1 MSFKKFSLLLFL
13 FFSAIAAFFIWQ
25 HYQDE
30 QTKKEKEDYYNSIYT
45 YSGDYE
51 IGDHIFLGDKGL
63 VAQWVSKN
71 PEEDKEIRKHI
82 KNDPKRKVDY
92 INDDVVTMGER
103 FIIRK
108 NIKTM
113 SREKGESTYRLLI
126 YDTKDQ
132 ILRKKEIDLLKWLGE
147 KGNDWGLSTVGPTVN
162 KFSNGK
168 EVLTVNIQK
177 YTEKLVNDIP
187 ISNTEIKHYY
197 LDLETGEFIDYQPD
211 SQEIKG
217 LFYSFNQG
225 YSGEELPGKQF
236 EKMGIDL
243 NYNTVNFKK
252 EFFKQSENLPIQKE
266 YPKAYKIIQKKNSAY
281 YPTFNKSRSPK
292 DILNSLSPLI
302 PQNSAILQDT
312 EIQ

>member
-1 MSFKKFSLLLFL
+1 MSFKKFSLIFL
-13 FFSAIAAFFIWQ
+13 FFSAMVAFFVWK

-30 QTKKEKEDYYNSIYT
+30 QTKKEKEDYYNSIYS

-51 IGDHIFLGDKGL
+51 ISDYVFLGDNGL

-82 KNDPKRKVDY
+82 KNDPKRKVAY
-92 INDDVVTMGER
+92 SNDDVVTMGER

-108 NIKTM
+108 NIKIM
-113 SREKGESTYRLLI
+113 SREKGGSTYRLLI

-132 ILRKKEIDLLKWLGE
+132 TLRKKEIDMLKWLHSKGDDWNLDIGPYVAKTSDGHEVLLINIAKYVE
-147 KGNDWGLSTVGPTVN
+147 KTI
-162 KFSNGK
+162 NGK
-168 EVLTVNIQK
+168 RDSERVV
-177 YTEKLVNDIP
+177 EA
-187 ISNTEIKHYY
+187 YY
-197 LDLETGEFIDYQPD
+197 VDLEAGKVIDFQQGGKKIESLYYSINKDYQ
-211 SQEIKG
+211 
-217 LFYSFNQG
+217 
-225 YSGEELPGKQF
+225 GENLPGDRVLKF
-236 EKMGIDL
+236 GIDF

>member
-1 MSFKKFSLLLFL
+1 MSFKKFSLIFL
-13 FFSAIAAFFIWQ
+13 FFSAIASFFVWK

-30 QTKKEKEDYYNSIYT
+30 RIKKEKDDYYNSIYS

-51 IGDHIFLGDKGL
+51 IGDYVFLGDKGL
-63 VAQWVSKN
+63 VAQWISKD
-71 PEEDKEIRKHI
+71 PKEDKEIRKYL
-82 KNDPKRKVDY
+82 KNDPKRKVEY
-92 INDDVVTMGER
+92 SNDEVITMGDR

-108 NIKTM
+108 NFKAM
-113 SREKGESTYRLLI
+113 SRGKGESIYRLLI

-147 KGNDWGLSTVGPTVN
+147 KGNEWKLSTVGPTVN
-162 KFSNGK
+162 KLSNGK
-168 EVLTVNIQK
+168 EVLSVNIQK

-187 ISNTEIKHYY
+187 ISKTEIKHYY

-243 NYNTVNFKK
+243 NYNIVNFKK
-252 EFFKQSENLPIQKE
+252 EFFKRSENLPIQKE
-266 YPKAYKIIQKKNSAY
+266 YPKAYKILQNKNSAY

-302 PQNSAILQDT
+302 PQDSVRLQDT

>member
-1 MSFKKFSLLLFL
+1 MSFKKFSLLFL
-13 FFSAIAAFFIWQ
+13 FFSAIVAFFVWK
-25 HYQDE
+25 YYKDE
-30 QTKKEKEDYYNSIYT
+30 QTKKEKEDYYNSVYT

-51 IGDHIFLGDKGL
+51 IGDYVFLGDKGL

-82 KNDPKRKVDY
+82 KNDPKRKVEY
-92 INDDVVTMGER
+92 NNDDVVTMGER

-108 NIKTM
+108 NIKIM
-113 SREKGESTYRLLI
+113 SREKGGSTYRLLI

-132 ILRKKEIDLLKWLGE
+132 TLRKKEIDMLKWIHSKGDDWNLDIGPYVAETSDGREVLLINIAKYVEKTINGKRDSERVVEAYYVDLEAGKVIDFQQGGKKIESLYYSINKDYRGENLPGDRLLK
-147 KGNDWGLSTVGPTVN
+147 
-162 KFSNGK
+162 F
-168 EVLTVNIQK
+168 
-177 YTEKLVNDIP
+177 
-187 ISNTEIKHYY
+187 
-197 LDLETGEFIDYQPD
+197 
-211 SQEIKG
+211 
-217 LFYSFNQG
+217 
-225 YSGEELPGKQF
+225 
-236 EKMGIDL
+236 GIDF

-266 YPKAYKIIQKKNSAY
+266 YPKAYKILQNKSTAY

>member
-1 MSFKKFSLLLFL
+1 MSFKKFSLIFL
-13 FFSAIAAFFIWQ
+13 FFSAMVAFFVWK

-30 QTKKEKEDYYNSIYT
+30 QTKKEKEDYYNSIYS

-51 IGDHIFLGDKGL
+51 ISDYVFLGDNGL

-82 KNDPKRKVDY
+82 KNDPKRKVAY
-92 INDDVVTMGER
+92 SNDDVVTMGER

-108 NIKTM
+108 NIKIM
-113 SREKGESTYRLLI
+113 SREKGGSTYRLLI

-132 ILRKKEIDLLKWLGE
+132 TLRKKEIDMLKWLHSKGDDWNLDIGPYVAKTSDGHEVLLINIAKYVE
-147 KGNDWGLSTVGPTVN
+147 KTI
-162 KFSNGK
+162 NGK
-168 EVLTVNIQK
+168 RDSERVV
-177 YTEKLVNDIP
+177 EA
-187 ISNTEIKHYY
+187 YY
-197 LDLETGEFIDYQPD
+197 VDLEAGKVIDFQQGGKKIESLYYSINKDYQ
-211 SQEIKG
+211 
-217 LFYSFNQG
+217 
-225 YSGEELPGKQF
+225 GENLPGDRVLKF
-236 EKMGIDL
+236 GIDI

>member
-1 MSFKKFSLLLFL
+1 MSFKKFSLLFL
-13 FFSAIAAFFIWQ
+13 FFSAIAAFFVWK
-25 HYQDE
+25 HYRDE
-30 QTKKEKEDYYNSIYT
+30 RIKKEKEDYYNSIYS

-51 IGDHIFLGDKGL
+51 IGDHVFLGDKGL

-162 KFSNGK
+162 KLSNGK

-243 NYNTVNFKK
+243 NYNTVNSKRNSLNKVKNFQFRKNILRLIKLFKK
-252 EFFKQSENLPIQKE
+252 RIVP
-266 YPKAYKIIQKKNSAY
+266 IIQLLTKAAVRRI
-281 YPTFNKSRSPK
+281 F
-292 DILNSLSPLI
+292 LI
-302 PQNSAILQDT
+302 VFHP
-312 EIQ
+312 

>member
-1 MSFKKFSLLLFL
+1 MSFKKFSLIFL
-13 FFSAIAAFFIWQ
+13 FFSAIASFFVWR

-30 QTKKEKEDYYNSIYT
+30 RIKKEKEDYYNSIYS

-51 IGDHIFLGDKGL
+51 IGDYIFLGDKGL

-82 KNDPKRKVDY
+82 KNDPKRKVEY
-92 INDDVVTMGER
+92 SNDDVITMGER

-108 NIKTM
+108 NIKIM
-113 SREKGESTYRLLI
+113 SREKGGSTYRLLI

-132 ILRKKEIDLLKWLGE
+132 TLRKKEIDMLKWLNSKGDDWNLDIGPYVAKTSDGREVLLINIAKYVE
-147 KGNDWGLSTVGPTVN
+147 KTI
-162 KFSNGK
+162 NGK
-168 EVLTVNIQK
+168 RDSERVV
-177 YTEKLVNDIP
+177 EA
-187 ISNTEIKHYY
+187 YY
-197 LDLETGEFIDYQPD
+197 VDLEAGKVIDFQQGGKQIESFYYSINKDYQ
-211 SQEIKG
+211 
-217 LFYSFNQG
+217 
-225 YSGEELPGKQF
+225 GENLPGDRLLKF
-236 EKMGIDL
+236 GIDF

-252 EFFKQSENLPIQKE
+252 EFFKQSNNLPIQKE
-266 YPKAYKIIQKKNSAY
+266 YPKAYQILQEKNSAY
-281 YPTFNKSRSPK
+281 YPTFNKNRSPK

>member
-1 MSFKKFSLLLFL
+1 MSFKKFSLIFL
-13 FFSAIAAFFIWQ
+13 FFSAIVSFFVWK

-30 QTKKEKEDYYNSIYT
+30 QVKKEKEDYYNSIYS

-51 IGDHIFLGDKGL
+51 IGDYVFLGDKGL
-63 VAQWVSKN
+63 VAQWNSKN
-71 PEEDKEIRKHI
+71 PEEDKEIRKYI
-82 KNDPKRKVDY
+82 KNDSKRKVDY
-92 INDDVVTMGER
+92 INDDVITMGER

-113 SREKGESTYRLLI
+113 SRKKGESTYRLLI

-132 ILRKKEIDLLKWLGE
+132 TLKKKEVDLLKWLEE
-147 KGNDWGLSTVGPTVN
+147 KGDDWSLSTVGPTVN
-162 KFSNGK
+162 KLSNGK
-168 EVLTVNIQK
+168 EVLSVNIQK

-197 LDLETGEFIDYQPD
+197 LDLETGKFIDYQPD

-217 LFYSFNQG
+217 LFYSLNQG
-225 YSGEELPGKQF
+225 YSGEGLPGKQF
-236 EKMGIDL
+236 EKMGIDF

-252 EFFKQSENLPIQKE
+252 EFFKQSNNFPIQKE
-266 YPKAYKIIQKKNSAY
+266 YPKAYQILQNKNTAY
-281 YPTFNKSRSPK
+281 YPTFNKSQSPK
-292 DILNSLSPLI
+292 DILNSLSLLI